1 MAQPFGTHATIIAI
15 SICLVITVVITI
27 RLLYQMCVQK
37 PASNQRMAYTLIK
50 VCIIA
55 STLCVVCDDIR
66 WSICAI
72 MDKSEVF
79 YPMNQI
85 MSFADLFYYIGA
97 LSFYTIAIY
106 RLYISF
112 LDTIYSINPC
122 IIRFFI
128 VSLIIQA
135 LGATY
140 YCIIVALQPKED
152 KNAFFLKYNSISSI
166 TLMSNDFILNL
177 SLLLLFISKLKE
189 SLTDTLVSSSIQE
202 IGSSMD
208 TVSQNMVDL
217 ITRHSLLFGLAI
229 ITNQL
234 FLGSQM
240 IVFSNIGFT
249 KFKYHFII
257 FICRSIENTANCV
270 VLFLGLKP
278 NRKLYFNICGKCHLL
293 LAGCFMKS
301 TQKRVESRRDTHYQ
315 KMHKETEM
323 MSSASI

>member
-1 MAQPFGTHATIIAI
+1 MHIQIKIAPD
-15 SICLVITVVITI
+15 
-27 RLLYQMCVQK
+27 QK
-37 PASNQRMAYTLIK
+37 MAYTLIK
-50 VCIIA
+50 LCIIA
-55 STLCVVCDDIR
+55 STLCVLCDDIR

-72 MDKSEVF
+72 LNKSEVF

-112 LDTIYSINPC
+112 QDTIYSIHPF
-122 IIRFFI
+122 IIKFFI
-128 VSLIIQA
+128 ILLVIQS

-152 KNAFFLKYNSISSI
+152 KNAFFLKYNSIASI
-166 TLMSNDFILNL
+166 TLMVTDFILNV

-189 SLTDTLVSSSIQE
+189 SLTDTLVSSSISQ

-208 TVSQNMVDL
+208 TVSQSMVDL
-217 ITRHSLLFGLAI
+217 ITRHSLLFGFAI

-240 IVFSNIGFT
+240 VIFSNIGYA
-249 KFKYHFII
+249 KFKYHFVI
-257 FICRSIENTANCV
+257 FICRSIENTANCI

-278 NRKLYFNICGKCHLL
+278 NRNLYFNICGKCHLL
-293 LAGCFMKS
+293 LARCFMKS
-301 TQKRVESRRDTHYQ
+301 TQRKVESRRTTHYQ
-315 KMHKETEM
+315 KMQSHRKETEL
-323 MSSASI
+323 MSSATI